1 MPLDPHTRLGPYEVL
16 SLLGEGGMGEV
27 YRGRDTRLG
36 RAVAIKVVQTQ
47 FSARFESEA
56 RAIAALNHPN
66 FQVREHSGAYGLLIQ
81 LRQTRPFGG
90 GNIQNIDH

>member
-1 MPLDPHTRLGPYEVL
+1 M
-16 SLLGEGGMGEV
+16 

-66 FQVREHSGAYGLLIQ
+66 ICTLYDIGPGYLIMELVEGETLAARSTTPLRVRSIGPPI
-81 LRQTRPFGG
+81 TSKS
-90 GNIQNIDH
+90 